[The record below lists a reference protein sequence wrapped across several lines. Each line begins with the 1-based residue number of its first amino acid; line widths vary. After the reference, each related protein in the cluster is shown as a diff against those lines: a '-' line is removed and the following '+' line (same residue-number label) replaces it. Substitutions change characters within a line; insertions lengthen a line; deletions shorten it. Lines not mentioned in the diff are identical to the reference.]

1 MKRFV
6 VVGLGIFGSTIAEAL
21 HETGDEVLAV
31 DMAGKAVDRLA
42 RHATR
47 AAVGDAREV
56 ETLER
61 LGAKDADAAIVSTG
75 DDISASIL
83 AVMALQDLGVKDIYV
98 KVISADH
105 ARVMKKIGVTL
116 TVFPEHD
123 SANNLAN
130 LVTHSKSLLNYIRLG
145 EGFGVQEMAVP
156 AAWEGKPL
164 RDLEL
169 RQRFGVSVVAVRD
182 VLTDQIVTI
191 PAPDAELKV
200 SDALL
205 VAGRDEDLARVAG
218 LK

>member
-21 HETGDEVLAV
+21 HEAGYEVLAV
-31 DMAGKAVDRLA
+31 DLAGKAVDRMA
-42 RHATR
+42 RHTTR
-47 AAVGDAREV
+47 AAVGDAREI

-83 AVMALQDLGVKDIYV
+83 AVMALHDLGVREIYV

-105 ARVMKKIGVTL
+105 ARVMKKIGVTQ

-123 SANNLAN
+123 SASNLAN
-130 LVTHSKSLLNYIRLG
+130 LVTHSRSLLNYIRLG
-145 EGFGVQEMAVP
+145 ERFGIQEMAVP
-156 AAWEGKPL
+156 ADWEGKPL
-164 RDLEL
+164 RELQL
-169 RQRFGVSVVAVRD
+169 RQRFGISVVAVRD
-182 VLTDQIVTI
+182 VLTDQIMAV
-191 PAPDAELKV
+191 PDPETKLKV

-205 VAGRDEDLARVAG
+205 IAGRDEDLERVAG